1 MVLETIK
8 KEAIFLGAHEAHKKS
23 AVQQAAQKKQEN
35 GSGVDP
41 LILAY
46 SMIFHAVQINHE
58 TASIKSKEVQ
68 ANAVAQNKLIDREGV
83 FNFYTL
89 SKHQLFAKDV
99 HMNIWN
105 GKHYVTYAM
114 RTKVAQTDLTQL
126 NTKNQEIAALRNQ
139 LGDKLTVL
147 QQGSQIKETEV
158 NTVMSENQQSV
169 SQGSSLM
176 NMLVSLSN
184 QISQI

>member
-1 MVLETIK
+1 MVLETIR
-8 KEAIFLGAHEAHKKS
+8 KEDILLGADEAHKKS
-23 AVQQAAQKKQEN
+23 AVHQAKEKKQEN

-68 ANAVAQNKLIDREGV
+68 ANAVAQNRLIDREGA

-89 SKHQLFAKDV
+89 TKHQLFAPDV
-99 HMNIWN
+99 HINIWN
-105 GKHYVTYAM
+105 GGHYVTYAPK
-114 RTKVAQTDLTQL
+114 TVAQTDLTQL

-158 NTVMSENQQSV
+158 NTVMSEDQQAV